1 MREDRLLERIR
12 NGERDLSRRGAE
24 DPQRIS
30 DSVLEHLRRIL
41 NTRQGCVPIAD
52 DYGVPE
58 FTEYLHLGAEVYRE
72 LEKVLRATIQK
83 YEPRLKGVRVSF
95 LPEEEDRL
103 ALHLQFHVVAKLAS
117 DPRLQ
122 VQFETS
128 IDSNGQVRLKE

>member
-1 MREDRLLERIR
+1 MREERLLERVR
-12 NGERDLSRRGAE
+12 NWERDSSRRGAE

-58 FTEYLHLGAEVYRE
+58 FTEYLHLGAEADRE
-72 LEKVLRATIQK
+72 LEKVLRTTIQK

-95 LPEEEDRL
+95 IPEEEDRL
-103 ALHLQFHVVAKLAS
+103 ALLLQFQVVARLAGDS
-117 DPRLQ
+117 RVQ

-128 IDSNGQVRLKE
+128 IDGSGQIRLKD

>member
-1 MREDRLLERIR
+1 MREERLLERVR

-72 LEKVLRATIQK
+72 LEKVLRTTIQK

-95 LPEEEDRL
+95 IPEEEGRL
-103 ALHLQFHVVAKLAS
+103 ALRLQFQVVAKLTT

-128 IDSNGQVRLKE
+128 IDGSGQIRLKD

>member
-1 MREDRLLERIR
+1 MREERLLERVR
-12 NGERDLSRRGAE
+12 NGERDSSRRGAE
-24 DPQRIS
+24 DPQRIG

-58 FTEYLHLGAEVYRE
+58 FTEYLHLGAEAYRE
-72 LEKVLRATIQK
+72 LEKVLRTTIQK

-95 LPEEEDRL
+95 IPEEEDRL
-103 ALHLQFHVVAKLAS
+103 ALHLQFQVVAKLAS

-122 VQFETS
+122 VQFQTS
-128 IDSNGQVRLKE
+128 IDGNGQVRMKD

>member
-1 MREDRLLERIR
+1 MREERLLERIR
-12 NGERDLSRRGAE
+12 NGERDAPRRGAE
-24 DPQRIS
+24 DPQKIS

-58 FTEYLHLGAEVYRE
+58 FTEYMHLGAEAYRE
-72 LEKVLRATIQK
+72 IEKILRNTIQK

-103 ALHLQFHVVAKLAS
+103 ALHLQFHITAKLSS
-117 DPRLQ
+117 DPRTQ
-122 VQFETS
+122 VRFETS
-128 IDSNGQVRLKE
+128 IDGNGQVSLKD

>member
-1 MREDRLLERIR
+1 MKEERLLERVR
-12 NGERDLSRRGAE
+12 NCERDSGRRGVE

-58 FTEYLHLGAEVYRE
+58 FTEYLHLGAEVHRE
-72 LEKVLRATIQK
+72 LEKILRTTIQK

-95 LPEEEDRL
+95 IPEEEGRL
-103 ALHLQFHVVAKLAS
+103 ALQLQFHVVAKLAN
-117 DPRLQ
+117 DPKMQ

-128 IDSNGQVRLKE
+128 IDGNGQISMKD

>member
-1 MREDRLLERIR
+1 MREERLLERVR
-12 NGERDLSRRGAE
+12 NAERDLSRRGVE

-58 FTEYLHLGAEVYRE
+58 FTEYLHLGAEVYKE
-72 LEKVLRATIQK
+72 LEKVLRTTIPK
-83 YEPRLKGVRVSF
+83 CEPRLKGVRVSF
-95 LPEEEDRL
+95 IPEEEDRL
-103 ALHLQFHVVAKLAS
+103 ALRLQFQVVAKLAS
-117 DPRLQ
+117 NPRLQ

-128 IDSNGQVRLKE
+128 IDGNGQIRLKD

>member
-12 NGERDLSRRGAE
+12 NGERDLSRRGVE

-72 LEKVLRATIQK
+72 LEKVLRTTIQK

-95 LPEEEDRL
+95 IPEEEDRL
-103 ALHLQFHVVAKLAS
+103 ALLLQFQVVARLAS
-117 DPRLQ
+117 DSRVQ

-128 IDSNGQVRLKE
+128 IDGSGQIRLKD

>member
-1 MREDRLLERIR
+1 MREERLLERIR
-12 NGERDLSRRGAE
+12 NGERDLSRRGVE
-24 DPQRIS
+24 EPQRIS

-58 FTEYLHLGAEVYRE
+58 FTEYLHLGSEAYRE
-72 LEKVLRATIQK
+72 LEKVLRTTIQK

-95 LPEEEDRL
+95 IPEEEDRL
-103 ALHLQFHVVAKLAS
+103 ALLLQFQVVARLAS
-117 DPRLQ
+117 DSRVQ

-128 IDSNGQVRLKE
+128 IDGSGQIRLKD

>member
-1 MREDRLLERIR
+1 MREERLLERVSNR
-12 NGERDLSRRGAE
+12 ERDSSRRGAE

-41 NTRQGCVPIAD
+41 GTRQGCVPIAD

-58 FTEYLHLGAEVYRE
+58 FTEYLHLGADAYRE
-72 LEKVLRATIQK
+72 IERVLRTTIQK

-95 LPEEEDRL
+95 LPEEEGRL
-103 ALHLQFHVVAKLAS
+103 ALRLQFQVVAKLTI

-122 VQFETS
+122 VRYETS
-128 IDSNGQVRLKE
+128 IDGNGQVRLKD

>member
-1 MREDRLLERIR
+1 MREERLLERVR
-12 NGERDLSRRGAE
+12 NGERDLSRRGVE
-24 DPQRIS
+24 DPQKIS

-41 NTRQGCVPIAD
+41 NTRRGCVPIAD

-72 LEKVLRATIQK
+72 LEKVLRNTIQK
-83 YEPRLKGVRVSF
+83 FEPRLKGVRVTF
-95 LPEEEDRL
+95 LPEEEGRL
-103 ALHLQFHVVAKLAS
+103 ALQLQFHVVAKLTS

-128 IDSNGQVRLKE
+128 IDGNGQIRLKD

>member
-1 MREDRLLERIR
+1 MREERLLERVR
-12 NGERDLSRRGAE
+12 NWERDPSRRGVE

-72 LEKVLRATIQK
+72 LEKVLRTTIQK

-95 LPEEEDRL
+95 IPEEEDRL
-103 ALHLQFHVVAKLAS
+103 ALLLQFQVVARLANDS
-117 DPRLQ
+117 RVQ

-128 IDSNGQVRLKE
+128 IDGSGQIRLKD

>member
-1 MREDRLLERIR
+1 MREERLLERFR
-12 NGERDLSRRGAE
+12 AWETEPARRSVE
-24 DPQRIS
+24 DPRRVN
-30 DSVLEHLRRIL
+30 DSVLSHLQRIL

-72 LEKVLRATIQK
+72 LEKVLRTTIQK

-95 LPEEEDRL
+95 IPEEEDRL
-103 ALHLQFHVVAKLAS
+103 ALQLQFHVVAKLAS

-122 VQFETS
+122 VRFETS
-128 IDSNGQVRLKE
+128 IDGNGQIRLKD

>member
-1 MREDRLLERIR
+1 MREERLLERVR
-12 NGERDLSRRGAE
+12 NGERDLSRRGVE

-58 FTEYLHLGAEVYRE
+58 FTEYLHLGAEAYRE
-72 LEKVLRATIQK
+72 LEKVLRTTIQK

-95 LPEEEDRL
+95 IPEEEDRL
-103 ALHLQFHVVAKLAS
+103 ALHLQFQVVAKLAS

-122 VQFETS
+122 VQFQTS
-128 IDSNGQVRLKE
+128 IDGNGQVRMKD

>member
-1 MREDRLLERIR
+1 MREERLLERVR
-12 NGERDLSRRGAE
+12 NWERDPSRRGAE

-72 LEKVLRATIQK
+72 LEKVLRTTIQK

-95 LPEEEDRL
+95 LPEEEGRL
-103 ALHLQFHVVAKLAS
+103 ALQLQFHVVAKLTG

-128 IDSNGQVRLKE
+128 IDGNGQVRLKD

>member
-12 NGERDLSRRGAE
+12 NGERDLSRRGVE
-24 DPQRIS
+24 EPQRIS

-58 FTEYLHLGAEVYRE
+58 FTEYLHLGSEAYRE
-72 LEKVLRATIQK
+72 LEKVLRTTIQK

-95 LPEEEDRL
+95 IPEEEDRL
-103 ALHLQFHVVAKLAS
+103 ALLLQFQVVARLAS
-117 DPRLQ
+117 DSRVQ

-128 IDSNGQVRLKE
+128 IDGSGQIRLKD

>member
-1 MREDRLLERIR
+1 MREERLLERVR
-12 NGERDLSRRGAE
+12 NFERDPSRRGAE

-41 NTRQGCVPIAD
+41 NTRQGCVPIAE

-72 LEKVLRATIQK
+72 LEKVLRTTIQK
-83 YEPRLKGVRVSF
+83 YEPRLKGVRVSYI
-95 LPEEEDRL
+95 PEEEDRL
-103 ALHLQFHVVAKLAS
+103 ALRLQFQVVAKLAS

-128 IDSNGQVRLKE
+128 IDGNGQVRLTD

>member
-1 MREDRLLERIR
+1 MREERLLERVR
-12 NGERDLSRRGAE
+12 NCERDLSRRGGE

-72 LEKVLRATIQK
+72 LEKVLRTTIQK

-95 LPEEEDRL
+95 IPEEEDRL
-103 ALHLQFHVVAKLAS
+103 ALHLQFQVVAKLAS

-122 VQFETS
+122 VQFQTS
-128 IDSNGQVRLKE
+128 IDGNGQVRMKD

>member
-1 MREDRLLERIR
+1 MREERLLERVR
-12 NGERDLSRRGAE
+12 NFEGDPSRRGAE

-41 NTRQGCVPIAD
+41 NTRHGCVPIAD

-72 LEKVLRATIQK
+72 LEKVLRTTIQK

-95 LPEEEDRL
+95 IPEEDDRL
-103 ALHLQFHVVAKLAS
+103 ALRLQFHVVAKLAS

-122 VQFETS
+122 VRFETS
-128 IDSNGQVRLKE
+128 IDGNGQIRLKD

>member
-1 MREDRLLERIR
+1 MREERLLERVR
-12 NGERDLSRRGAE
+12 NWERDSSRRDVK

-58 FTEYLHLGAEVYRE
+58 FTEYLHLGAEACRE
-72 LEKVLRATIQK
+72 LEKILRATIQK

-95 LPEEEDRL
+95 IPEEEDRPVFQ
-103 ALHLQFHVVAKLAS
+103 LQFQVVAKLAS
-117 DPRLQ
+117 DPRLL
-122 VQFETS
+122 VQFATS
-128 IDSNGQVRLKE
+128 IDGNGQIRLKD

>member
-12 NGERDLSRRGAE
+12 NGERDLSRRGVE
-24 DPQRIS
+24 EPQRIS

-41 NTRQGCVPIAD
+41 NTRRGCVPIAD

-58 FTEYLHLGAEVYRE
+58 FTEYLHLGAEAYRE
-72 LEKVLRATIQK
+72 LEKVLRTTIQK

-95 LPEEEDRL
+95 IPEEEDRL
-103 ALHLQFHVVAKLAS
+103 ALLLQFQVVARLAS
-117 DPRLQ
+117 DSRVQ

-128 IDSNGQVRLKE
+128 IDGSGQVRLKE

>member
-1 MREDRLLERIR
+1 MREERLLERIR
-12 NGERDLSRRGAE
+12 NGERDLSRRGVE

-58 FTEYLHLGAEVYRE
+58 FTEYLHLGAEVHRE
-72 LEKVLRATIQK
+72 LEKILRTTIQK

-95 LPEEEDRL
+95 IPEEEGRL
-103 ALHLQFHVVAKLAS
+103 ALQLQFHVVAKLAN
-117 DPRLQ
+117 DPKMQ

-128 IDSNGQVRLKE
+128 IDGNGQISMKD